1 MSNDSPPGNAGMKRV
16 QAFVSGDVQGV
27 FFRAFTRDKARE
39 LGISGFVR
47 NLRDGR
53 VEIVAEGEEKAVDE
67 LIDWARSGPPHARVA
82 SVEVVEESPRGDLPY
97 FTVRH

>member
-1 MSNDSPPGNAGMKRV
+1 MKRV

-27 FFRAFTRDKARE
+27 FFRASTRDKARE
-39 LGISGFVR
+39 LGVKGCVR

-53 VEIVAEGEEKAVDE
+53 VEIVAEGSEQAVDD
-67 LIDWARSGPPHARVA
+67 LIAWARTGPPHATVEN
-82 SVEVVEESPRGDLPY
+82 VEVTEEPARGNLSS